1 MGDIGGVKQALV
13 QTQAVERLQEAARR
27 TGDQQQQGF
36 AVTLNR
42 QVDDR
47 ESKVTEKEKASQEE
61 LDPNAKRK
69 QEEKPRA
76 AREAAEAEKDPAEP
90 GWDDEEEDRGRHVDT
105 RA

>member
-1 MGDIGGVKQALV
+1 VGEIGGVKQALV

-27 TGDQQQQGF
+27 IGDQQQQGF

-47 ESKVTEKEKASQEE
+47 GRMVTGKEGVSQEG
-61 LDPNAKRK
+61 LDPNAKREK
-69 QEEKPRA
+69 EETPRP
-76 AREAAEAEKDPAEP
+76 AREGADAEESPAEP
-90 GWDDEEEDRGRHVDT
+90 GQDVEEDLGRHVDA